1 MSYGFQVIND
11 NSFIQVDEKSSVYA
25 VAFTG
30 TTGTLAADS
39 ASGFYRATVNLGS
52 GNNLVNSLLCVR
64 PASTWTT
71 SAKKIWRGG
80 APGVAGN
87 NLAYIYSN
95 TSAPVDYFVMRDM
108 KDVVSPAGTGYG
120 LEVYDSTGSNVVYS
134 SNKEVGKVHQTV
146 YTTPTTASAL
156 LYDDASYDANIYGML
171 NTTFW
176 SNAVTNSGYHGP
188 QLWFYKGSGSGSL
201 ANYKMLVSHGQM
213 LVNPSQFAI
222 DVSRADRVFLSA
234 RRGV

>member
-1 MSYGFQVIND
+1 
-11 NSFIQVDEKSSVYA
+11 
-25 VAFTG
+25 
-30 TTGTLAADS
+30 
-39 ASGFYRATVNLGS
+39 
-52 GNNLVNSLLCVR
+52 
-64 PASTWTT
+64 
-71 SAKKIWRGG
+71 
-80 APGVAGN
+80 
-87 NLAYIYSN
+87 
-95 TSAPVDYFVMRDM
+95 MRDM

-156 LYDDASYDANIYGML
+156 LYDNASYDANIYGML

-176 SNAVTNSGYHGP
+176 SNGVTNSGYHGP
-188 QLWFYKGSGSGSL
+188 QLWFYKGSGSG
-201 ANYKMLVSHGQM
+201 NYKMLVSHGLM
-213 LVNPSQFAI
+213 LVNASQAAI